1 MAYGRGEFASELKAL
16 GINVPRGTLDG
27 LEAYAGLLNKWQAK
41 INLVGPATL
50 PDLWRRHFLDSAQL
64 VPMLAPPLPPLW
76 GKVGMGGD
84 AASDS
89 AGRGSDDMR
98 ALRRGPP
105 HPAPAKF
112 AALAK
117 PPQPSPTRGEGD
129 AELGGGAPST
139 GEEEAEGGVLVDLG
153 SGAGFPGLVVAILTD
168 WHVHLVDSDQRKCA
182 FLRQVALDCGVL
194 DRVTIHAKR
203 IEQVTGV
210 AADVVTA
217 RACAPLDELLG
228 LAAPFLG
235 EAGKCL
241 FLKGAQAEEELTQ
254 ARRRWTMRLDKRGSI
269 TDSAGTILV
278 ITELKR
284 KSQ

>member
-1 MAYGRGEFASELKAL
+1 MAYGRSEFANELNAL
-16 GINVPRGTLDG
+16 GINVPRGTLDR
-27 LEAYAGLLNKWQAK
+27 LETYAGLLAKWQAK

-50 PDLWRRHFLDSAQL
+50 SDVWRRHFLDSAQL
-64 VPMLAPPLPPLW
+64 LAIDSLPP
-76 GKVGMGGD
+76 V
-84 AASDS
+84 
-89 AGRGSDDMR
+89 
-98 ALRRGPP
+98 
-105 HPAPAKF
+105 
-112 AALAK
+112 
-117 PPQPSPTRGEGD
+117 
-129 AELGGGAPST
+129 GGGKT
-139 GEEEAEGGVLVDLG
+139 LVDLG
-153 SGAGFPGLVVAILTD
+153 SGAGLPGLVLAILTD
-168 WHVHLVDSDQRKCA
+168 WRVHLVDSDQRKCA

-203 IEQVTGV
+203 IEQVTGI
-210 AADVVTA
+210 AAEVVTA